1 MTKDEIKVAIKTRFD
16 LLERARA
23 DVATTDSDYRLYSTL
38 LLQFYSMDTGQCNP
52 SDAALGKAAGG
63 KCVRTAWEG
72 TNRLG
77 EQGYLFKRR
86 TRGTS
91 YYIFP
96 GLPLPQ
102 HLAEDKAVTSAISR
116 ENFRKIALELPH
128 TARRTEPVL
137 NHVLNHMAALQRRV
151 LM

>member
-1 MTKDEIKVAIKTRFD
+1 MNKDEKAAITIRFD

-23 DVATTDSDYRLYSTL
+23 TPHDDSDYRLYSTL
-38 LLQFYSMDTGQCNP
+38 LLQFHSMDTGQCNP
-52 SDAALGKAAGG
+52 SDAALGKATGG

-96 GLPLPQ
+96 AFHFRNIL
-102 HLAEDKAVTSAISR
+102 
-116 ENFRKIALELPH
+116 RKI
-128 TARRTEPVL
+128 RR
-137 NHVLNHMAALQRRV
+137 
-151 LM
+151 